1 MCKGSNMKIES
12 NDLNDYLRVTE
23 IIDWNNPNILSKAKE
38 IIGGETDKITK
49 IKLLFEWVRDEVPHS
64 KDINSDIVTCTASE
78 VLRVG
83 TGICYA
89 KSHLLAALLR
99 ANGIPSGFCYQV
111 LQRDPP
117 FEGLVLHGLNG
128 IFVEDINKWVRVDS
142 RGNTGSCNAQFDI
155 EKEQLAFSMNKN
167 LGEFIYET
175 IFIDP
180 DPNIISIL
188 KRFKNRNEMWCYLPN
203 KLAKDGST

>member
-1 MCKGSNMKIES
+1 MKIES

-38 IIGGETDKITK
+38 IIGGVTDNIKK
-49 IKLLFEWVRDEVPHS
+49 IKLLFEWVRDEIPHS

-78 VLRVG
+78 ALRAG

-89 KSHLLAALLR
+89 KTHLLAALLR

-128 IFVEDINKWVRVDS
+128 IFVEGYNKWVRVDP

-155 EKEQLAFSMNKN
+155 EKEQLAYSMNKG
-167 LGEFIYET
+167 LGEFIYDT
-175 IFIDP
+175 VFTDP
-180 DPNIISIL
+180 DTNVIGVL
-188 KRFKNRNEMWCYLPN
+188 KKFKNRNEMWPYLPN
-203 KLAKDGST
+203 KLAEEGST